1 MTTAPYHAI
10 VYGPIKSRRLGL
22 SLGINPTPTPREACP
37 PGCLFCEKGAADT
50 VPIISRVR
58 GIPSAG
64 VVVTSVARRV
74 IEMSKAGEKLDS
86 ITVAGNGDP
95 TLHPALMEIS
105 QNLSDLRNKWFPKA
119 DLCLISNSRSLASN
133 DLRHTVNKYDQP
145 ILRFE
150 WGTAKTHA
158 AFVPESE
165 LDYKTLVERL
175 MWLEHGKWIAQ
186 ATLVTGT
193 LDNSS
198 DKELAAWMKKL
209 EELRPREVHLT
220 TVEAGRKSSGV
231 KGLPVARLEQIAAKL
246 IEKLGLA
253 VTVVAREA
261 QPA

>member
-1 MTTAPYHAI
+1 MTTAPYHSI
-10 VYGPIKSRRLGL
+10 VYGPVKSRRLGT
-22 SLGINPTPTPREACP
+22 SLGINPTPTPREDCP
-37 PGCLFCEKGAADT
+37 QPCVICDKGARDT

-64 VVVTSVARRV
+64 VVVTSVARRL

-86 ITVAGNGDP
+86 ITVVGNGDP

-105 QNLSDLRNKWFPKA
+105 QNLSDLRDKWFPKA
-119 DLCLISNSRSLASN
+119 DLCLISNSRSLAAV
-133 DLRHTVNKYDQP
+133 DLRHTVNKFDKP

-158 AFVPESE
+158 AFVPDSE

-175 MWLEHGKWIAQ
+175 TWLEHGKWVAQ
-186 ATLVTGT
+186 ATLVQGA

-209 EELRPREVHLT
+209 EELRPREVQLT
-220 TVEAGRKSSGV
+220 TLEGRAKISGV
-231 KGLPVARLEQIAAKL
+231 KGLPASRLEQIAAKL

-253 VTVVAREA
+253 VSVIAREA